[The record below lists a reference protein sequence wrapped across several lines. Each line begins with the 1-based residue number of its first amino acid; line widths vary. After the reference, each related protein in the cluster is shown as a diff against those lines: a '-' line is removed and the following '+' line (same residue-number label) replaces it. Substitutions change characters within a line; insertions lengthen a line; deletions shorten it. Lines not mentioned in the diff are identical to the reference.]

1 MKKYKL
7 QYLPIAKDDLIGI
20 IEYIQNVLQ
29 NPIAAENTLSKIEQ
43 AILERLPMCES
54 FAIWNSAKNRKYP
67 YRRINVANYTV
78 WYVVINDIME
88 VRRIQPSNRNEEN
101 LILN

>member
-7 QYLPIAKDDLIGI
+7 QYLPIAKD
-20 IEYIQNVLQ
+20 
-29 NPIAAENTLSKIEQ
+29 
-43 AILERLPMCES
+43 
-54 FAIWNSAKNRKYP
+54 RKYP